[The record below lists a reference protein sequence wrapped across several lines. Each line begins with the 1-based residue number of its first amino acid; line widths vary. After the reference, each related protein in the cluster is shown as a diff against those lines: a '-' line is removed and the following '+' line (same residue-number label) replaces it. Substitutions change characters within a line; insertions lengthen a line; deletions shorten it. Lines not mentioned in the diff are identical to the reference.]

1 MILVME
7 YRNLGQSG
15 LKVSAVSLGG
25 WLTQGGSVDD
35 KTAIECVHFA
45 FENGINFFDTA
56 DVYSQG
62 KSEIVLGK
70 AITEMKRSDLVISS
84 KVFGTM
90 SENVNDRGLSRK
102 HIIESCEK
110 SLERL
115 GTDYLDIYFCH
126 RYDDETPLE
135 ETVRAMSDLVSNG
148 MIHYWGTSVW
158 ASEQMRNACAFAEK
172 FNGYSPQVEQPHY
185 NMLERGIEED
195 QMLTASS
202 LGMGLTVWS
211 PLAGGM
217 LTGKYNSGSI
227 PKGTRAES
235 TEFLNPYM
243 NEETFQKIEKLELIA
258 KDVGCTLPQLALSW
272 ILRKKEVS
280 SAIIGVTNLEQLKEN
295 ISNVDF
301 DMSKDLIG
309 KITSIL
315 GK

>member
-45 FENGINFFDTA
+45 FENGVNFFDTA

-62 KSEIVLGK
+62 KSEFVLGR
-70 AITEMKRSDLVISS
+70 AIAEMKRSDLVISS

-135 ETVRAMSDLVSNG
+135 ETVRAMSDLVSSG

-158 ASEQMRNACAFAEK
+158 TSAQMKDACALAEK
-172 FNGYSPQVEQPHY
+172 FHGYAPQVEQPHY
-185 NMLERGIEED
+185 NMLERGIEKD
-195 QMLTASS
+195 QMLTASD

-217 LTGKYNSGSI
+217 LTGKYNSTSI

-243 NEETFQKIEKLELIA
+243 NEETFEKIRKLESVANNL
-258 KDVGCTLPQLALSW
+258 DCSLSQLALSW

-280 SAIIGVTNLEQLKEN
+280 SAIVGATKLEQLKEN
-295 ISNVDF
+295 ISNIIF
-301 DMSKDLIG
+301 DLPKDSIE
-309 KITSIL
+309 KIASIL